1 MNRIGIKIFCVISL
15 LSILGPNF
23 ALSQTTYDIQKQRA
37 TLKFNIL
44 EFEQKNRI
52 AVDSF
57 RRLGNKKRNVSK
69 LNERLIRI
77 DKKFG
82 PIYYQTHNTKAA
94 ETNRTIAIQPGGE
107 LGLNLEGENLLVG
120 VWDGGIAFE
129 SHEAFNEDNVSRI
142 IIGDEGVS
150 PDPHAT
156 HVTGTIIANGTDSDA
171 KGMAPKASVVSYDW
185 DSVRSEEEQ
194 EISSGLLLSN
204 HSYGVKGF
212 EEDGALAVSADYF
225 GTYDLDCSF
234 IDEDHYLYPNY
245 LHVTSAGNNGNRTY
259 AGGIASGYDKLLSEK
274 NAKNNLVVANG
285 NDINN
290 ITPTFYLLSI
300 NSSSSQGPTND
311 LRIKPDITGNGTTL
325 YSPSY
330 DVPTK
335 YDDYETKSGTSMAAP
350 SVTGSLLLLQEYYNS
365 LNQKYMR
372 SATLKGLVCHTA
384 YDIEETGPD
393 PESGWGYIDVKA
405 AAEYITTGSKIY
417 EATLSNNDVI
427 NFDILGNGSD
437 LKVTICWTDPA
448 GSQQTGPDY
457 NQPVLVNDL
466 NIKLTQNG
474 NSYYPWKFYD
484 GGIYSSGAWATK
496 GVNSVDNIE
505 IIEIEDTSGTYNVEI
520 SHVGTLY
527 DNEQKFSII
536 LSENTPLTLSDNQI
550 KNVSDDKLIVINSP
564 SKNQLTVK
572 NISNTPLEYYKVYDI
587 NGRMLMHE
595 KTNNR
600 SSFKVNT
607 TGIKS
612 GVYFIF
618 AGNADK
624 TYSAKTI
631 IF

>member
-1 MNRIGIKIFCVISL
+1 MNRIRIKIYCVISVTLL
-15 LSILGPNF
+15 LSTNF
-23 ALSQTTYDIQKQRA
+23 ALSQTTYDIQKRRN
-37 TLKFNIL
+37 TLKTKIL

-57 RRLGNKKRNVSK
+57 KRLGNKKQNVPK
-69 LNERLIRI
+69 IKEELIRI

-82 PIYYQTHNTKAA
+82 VIYYQTHNTTAA
-94 ETNRTIAIQPGGE
+94 ETNRTNAIQPGGE

-120 VWDGGIAFE
+120 VWDDGIAFE
-129 SHEAFNEDNVSRI
+129 SHEAFNENNVSRI
-142 IIGDEGVS
+142 IIGEEGVS
-150 PDPHAT
+150 PNSHAT
-156 HVTGTIIANGTDSDA
+156 HVTGTIIANGTDSNA
-171 KGMAPKASVVSYDW
+171 KGMAPKASVISYDW
-185 DSVRSEEEQ
+185 NSVRSEEDQ
-194 EISSGLLLSN
+194 EISSGLILSN

-234 IDEDHYLYPNY
+234 IDQDHYLYPNY

-259 AGGIASGYDKLLSEK
+259 PGGIASGYDKLLSEK

-285 NDINN
+285 NDINY

-325 YSPSY
+325 YSPIYNEPTSY
-330 DVPTK
+330 N
-335 YDDYETKSGTSMAAP
+335 DYGEKSGTSMAAP

-384 YDIEETGPD
+384 YDIVDPGPD
-393 PESGWGYIDVKA
+393 PDSGWGYIDVKE
-405 AAEYITTGSKIY
+405 AAEHIASGNKIY
-417 EATLSNNDVI
+417 EVTLSNNEVI
-427 NFDILGNGSD
+427 NFDVLGDGSD

-448 GSQQTGPDY
+448 GSPQTEPDY

-466 NIKLTQNG
+466 NIKITQNG
-474 NSYYPWKFYD
+474 NSFYPWKFYD
-484 GGIYSSGAWATK
+484 GGVYTSGSWATK

-505 IIEIEDTSGTYNVEI
+505 IIEIEDASGTFNVEI
-520 SHVGTLY
+520 SHEGTLY

-536 LSENTPLTLSDNQI
+536 LSHDTPLTLSGNQI
-550 KNVSDDKLIVINSP
+550 KNVSRDELIVLNRS
-564 SKNQLTVK
+564 SEKQLTVK
-572 NISNTPLEYYKVYDI
+572 SISNTPLEYYKVFDI
-587 NGRMLMHE
+587 NGRMLFHE
-595 KTNNR
+595 KINSL
-600 SSFKVNT
+600 SSFKLNT
-607 TGIKS
+607 SGINK
-612 GVYFIF
+612 GVYFIL
-618 AGNADK
+618 AGNSDK
-624 TYSAKTI
+624 TYSVKTL